1 MLKKLLVK
9 DTFCRHS
16 NRIYRT
22 FGRASEKLKENPAFQ
37 NARSALVYCGLGSP
51 EGLGGRVKK
60 PRLIQPL
67 GLVPPTGGRLFTS
80 GMVSSTGA
88 SALPQSTQSEGG
100 LAANIH
106 SRFPSLLP

>member
-37 NARSALVYCGLGSP
+37 NARSAVVYCGLGSP
-51 EGLGGRVKK
+51 EGLGGRGKK

-67 GLVPPTGGRLFTS
+67 GLVQPTGGRLFTAR
-80 GMVSSTGA
+80 MVSSPGA
-88 SALPQSTQSEGG
+88 AALPQSTPVKG
-100 LAANIH
+100 
-106 SRFPSLLP
+106 